1 MAVPETWQLSRR
13 ALSLERPLIMG
24 ILNVTPDS
32 FSDGGR
38 FFSLDA
44 AIERAQEM
52 EREGADIIDIGGES
66 TRPNAPAV
74 GAAQELDRVV
84 PVIEALSHRIQLPI
98 SIDTYKAEVA
108 RAACAA
114 GAEIVNDVTGL
125 MFDPDMARVTAEADA
140 GVVVMHTRGMP
151 DTMQAETGYDDLMA
165 EVKRY
170 LEQSVALAR
179 EAGIADG
186 RIVVDPGLGFGKSVQ
201 GNLEL
206 IKRLAEFRELGF
218 PILVGPSRKS
228 FVGAVTGRG
237 GGERIFGTAVAVAMS
252 VAHGASIIRV
262 HDVAAMKDV
271 AVMARALM

>member
-1 MAVPETWQLSRR
+1 MAVPEVWQLSRR
-13 ALSLERPLIMG
+13 ALSLKRPLIMG

-74 GAAQELDRVV
+74 GVAQELDRVV
-84 PVIEALSHRIQLPI
+84 PVIEALSRRIQVPI

-125 MFDPDMARVTAEADA
+125 MFDPDMARVAAEADA

-151 DTMQAETGYDDLMA
+151 DTMQADTGYEDLVS

-179 EAGIADG
+179 QAGVADARIA
-186 RIVVDPGLGFGKSVQ
+186 VDPGIGFGKSVE

-218 PILVGPSRKS
+218 PVLVGPSRKS
-228 FVGAVTGRG
+228 FVGAVTGRV
-237 GGERIFGTAVAVAMS
+237 GGERIFGTAAAVAMS

>member
-84 PVIEALSHRIQLPI
+84 PVIEALSHRIQVPI

-125 MFDPDMARVTAEADA
+125 VFDPDMARVTAEADA

-186 RIVVDPGLGFGKSVQ
+186 RIAVDPGLGFGKSVQ

-237 GGERIFGTAVAVAMS
+237 GGERIFGTAAAVAMS